1 MRREEDLDAASEK
14 YVNLR
19 DVRGGE
25 AHKGEPRKAEAKP
38 CEVQLT
44 TGEKCTVKRSFVQM
58 IKQLLKG

>member
-19 DVRGGE
+19 DVRGRE

-44 TGEKCTVKRSFVQM
+44 TGDKCTV
-58 IKQLLKG
+58 